1 MLFKTM
7 GRKPDGGTA
16 YMLGMTNVEMD
27 QGEVLFDFGYAGAPD
42 LFGLIKLAVESKP
55 ASARAFIEEAAQNYA
70 DRGVTVNNLRL
81 FAFGPE
87 TTQKFRDVPFWRVEC
102 NVEIS
107 HPKDSQIVFAAP
119 TDEAI
124 RLHLLR
130 GSLICPETTLYNP
143 VEAQNAG

>member
-1 MLFKTM
+1 MM
-7 GRKPDGGTA
+7 
-16 YMLGMTNVEMD
+16 
-27 QGEVLFDFGYAGAPD
+27 
-42 LFGLIKLAVESKP
+42 
-55 ASARAFIEEAAQNYA
+55 EAADRDYA

-87 TTQKFRDVPFWRVEC
+87 TTQKIRDTLFWRVEC

-107 HPKDSQIVFAAP
+107 HPKDSQIIFAAP
-119 TDEAI
+119 ADEDI

-143 VEAQNAG
+143 VEVQNVG